1 MEVSNFASFC
11 LFAVISAFTPGPNN
25 MMLAASA
32 ATFGFRATWPH
43 ILGITVGFNLM
54 VVAGLLGLNE
64 LFSAF
69 PLVYNTAR
77 YAAFCFLLYLCWKIA
92 TATAP
97 QTVSDESASITT
109 ASQPIGF
116 WSAAIFQMVNP
127 KAVIVIVSAITAYTD
142 VSDSLSITH
151 IAIAGVFVFVTITST
166 ALWSYAGSMIGRLLE
181 NQRQLRL
188 FNIIMA
194 GLLLAALAPV
204 MLASLKLF

>member
-69 PLVYNTAR
+69 PLIYNTAR

-116 WSAAIFQMVNP
+116 WAAAIFQMVNP

-151 IAIAGVFVFVTITST
+151 IAIAGIFIFVTITST

-204 MLASLKLF
+204 MLASMKLF